1 MKSVRIGEIVGF
13 GPHISAY
20 SSAPGLGDL
29 GRQHAQIFAGATGSA
44 DDVLA
49 VFREQAQWL
58 AEALHSTAR
67 AMETIDGVTHIQLVT
82 GAPGP
87 DLAPADLPFPDRP
100 AADYRPFTFN
110 IPAIGGGGTLAG
122 LAAAFST
129 TNTAAA
135 DRATDTW
142 NQIATHTGE
151 IADELDAIAAQIRD
165 LTEGESFEQAAH
177 TITTVADSARVFS
190 GNARIMGNSIAG
202 LNPINS
208 WAQAEIALA
217 QAEIALI
224 EEPTERAV
232 AEKVWVS
239 SFLGG
244 RLPSVVSSAVPP
256 ISHLMEPAAVG
267 HSGNTGTG
275 SRPIGIPD
283 AAPSITGGAVA
294 GAGGGT
300 AGQIESAQASGA
312 GVLHPSEVGTSASG
326 QGGTPPVRAGSM
338 AGTAGGSGGGLSP
351 VVSAAH
357 SGTGTGTGVSTGAGT
372 GGGTVLSPGHTGTGA
387 GVVNAQGAG
396 VGTGGAVRSVSG
408 PVGGY
413 GTGVGGG
420 SSRGGAGVA
429 GGVSPRS
436 GVPGGLGGQSTGT
449 ISGGQGQTA
458 GGAQSAGVGR
468 GGVAGGV
475 PMAGAGAGGGRD
487 RRKPSAVLSQVE
499 RSGNLEKILGPAPL
513 TVPPVIGDW
522 ARTTPPETQ

>member
-1 MKSVRIGEIVGF
+1 M
-13 GPHISAY
+13 
-20 SSAPGLGDL
+20 GDL

-224 EEPTERAV
+224 EEPAERAV

-256 ISHLMEPAAVG
+256 ISHLMWNQPPSA
-267 HSGNTGTG
+267 T
-275 SRPIGIPD
+275 PGIPALV
-283 AAPSITGGAVA
+283 AA
-294 GAGGGT
+294 
-300 AGQIESAQASGA
+300 QSGYRMRR
-312 GVLHPSEVGTSASG
+312 H
-326 QGGTPPVRAGSM
+326 R
-338 AGTAGGSGGGLSP
+338 SP
-351 VVSAAH
+351 VVPSP
-357 SGTGTGTGVSTGAGT
+357 
-372 GGGTVLSPGHTGTGA
+372 VLVVGQQDRLTLPRPVVPVCYTPARLEPLRPG
-387 GVVNAQGAG
+387 
-396 VGTGGAVRSVSG
+396 REG
-408 PVGGY
+408 PH
-413 GTGVGGG
+413 
-420 SSRGGAGVA
+420 R
-429 GGVSPRS
+429 
-436 GVPGGLGGQSTGT
+436 
-449 ISGGQGQTA
+449 
-458 GGAQSAGVGR
+458 
-468 GGVAGGV
+468 
-475 PMAGAGAGGGRD
+475 
-487 RRKPSAVLSQVE
+487 
-499 RSGNLEKILGPAPL
+499 
-513 TVPPVIGDW
+513 
-522 ARTTPPETQ
+522 